1 MNEEKIR
8 LYDSHEHYKFH
19 KKRISQKAMRTL
31 SGLLRGVCA
40 DGVVNKAEQ
49 AEIKA
54 WIDENQEHTQ
64 TPPWSVV
71 VTHLQDYLEDG
82 QIDQEEIEDML
93 WLSEKLSEWT
103 EFDDLIKDRL
113 QELHGFFRGLIADQ
127 KLNEEELI
135 KLKDW
140 VFNNEYLAGSYP
152 YDEIASLLVEIF
164 KDGVIT
170 PEERNQIMVFISQ
183 FVGTNDTSHLAKE
196 KLAALKKKYTVSG
209 ICAVD
214 PCLEFEGK
222 TFCITGEFKHN
233 SRSEVVKKIEA
244 AGGIVKPGLSKKIDY
259 LIVGAAGNPCWAYAC
274 YGRKVEHAVEL
285 RKQGAKL
292 VIVSERDFL
301 DAL

>member
-19 KKRISQKAMRTL
+19 KKRILQKAMRTL

-49 AEIKA
+49 AVIKA
-54 WIDENQEHTQ
+54 WIDENQEYTQ

-113 QELHGFFRGLIADQ
+113 QELHGFFHGLIADQ

-183 FVGTNDTSHLAKE
+183 FVGTNNTSHLAKE
-196 KLAALKKKYTVSG
+196 KLAALKKKYTISG

-233 SRSEVVKKIEA
+233 SRSEVIKKIEA
-244 AGGIVKPGLSKKIDY
+244 AGGIVKPGVSKKIDY